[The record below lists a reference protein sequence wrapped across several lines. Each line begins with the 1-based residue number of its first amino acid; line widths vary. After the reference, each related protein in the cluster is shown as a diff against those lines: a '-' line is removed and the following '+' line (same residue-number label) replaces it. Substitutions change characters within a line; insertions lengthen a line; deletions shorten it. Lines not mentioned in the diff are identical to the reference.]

1 MTMNQA
7 KPGASGD
14 AIELLTGQH
23 REVEQVWTQLEAA
36 HATGSDVQNQLA
48 EQIITMLSQHDA
60 IETQFLYPELRSA
73 ADAQGQQLSDH
84 SLEEHQQVREMLSAV
99 DGKDVR
105 DESVYSTLS
114 RCISA
119 VTSHVAEEEQE
130 IFPLLR
136 QSCSPERLNELGQEM
151 TAALA
156 MAPTHPHPTTPN
168 SKVGATV
175 AGAVTGV
182 MDKARDAIRDAG
194 NR

>member
-23 REVEQVWTQLEAA
+23 REVEQIWTQLQAA
-36 HATGSDVQNQLA
+36 HASGSDVQHQLA
-48 EQIITMLSQHDA
+48 EEIIALLSQHDA

-73 ADAQGQQLSDH
+73 GGGRGQQLSDH
-84 SLEEHQQVREMLSAV
+84 SLEEHQQVRELLSAV
-99 DGKDVR
+99 DGKDVS
-105 DESVYSTLS
+105 DESVYSTLA
-114 RCISA
+114 RCVAS
-119 VTSHVAEEEQE
+119 VTEHVSEEEQQ

-136 QSCSPERLNELGQEM
+136 QSSSPERLKDLGQEM
-151 TAALA
+151 TAALK

-182 MDKARDAIRDAG
+182 MDKARDAIRDARKG
-194 NR
+194 

>member
-23 REVEQVWTQLEAA
+23 REVEQMWTQLQAA
-36 HATGSDVQNQLA
+36 HASGSDVQNQLA
-48 EQIITMLSQHDA
+48 EQIVTMLSQHDA

-73 ADAQGQQLSDH
+73 GAAQGQQLSDH
-84 SLEEHQQVREMLSAV
+84 SLEEHQEVREMLSAV
-99 DGKDVR
+99 DGRDVS

-114 RCISA
+114 ACISA
-119 VTSHVAEEEQE
+119 VTAHVAEEEQE

-136 QSCSPERLNELGQEM
+136 QSCSAERLNELGQQM

-175 AGAVTGV
+175 AGAVTGI